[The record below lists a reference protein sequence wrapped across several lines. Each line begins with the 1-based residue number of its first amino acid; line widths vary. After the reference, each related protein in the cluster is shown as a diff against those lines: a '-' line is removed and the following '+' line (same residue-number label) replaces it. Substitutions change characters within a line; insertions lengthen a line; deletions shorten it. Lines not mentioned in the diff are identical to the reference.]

1 LQSLGV
7 YTLLSREAHP
17 LENSP
22 LCDARQHGL
31 YIDFERDAGFQH
43 PNVVRKT
50 FYPNFMLKHMTLE
63 DFFATSIM
71 AELKDSDGD
80 RMELKAIETA
90 IDFGLRAR
98 WEADNREKKSDE

>member
-1 LQSLGV
+1 
-7 YTLLSREAHP
+7 
-17 LENSP
+17 
-22 LCDARQHGL
+22 
-31 YIDFERDAGFQH
+31 
-43 PNVVRKT
+43 
-50 FYPNFMLKHMTLE
+50 MTLE